1 MIKEDKNIKKNLRFK
16 TIFEYKDTLI
26 YTLFSVLTL
35 VICVAAVY
43 IISRIPEYFEHDYRK
58 IHIIKPWFTL
68 FSPTFM
74 VGIVCFFVEMYLLY
88 EIRKNHLSDRC
99 NLKTVNSG
107 VIFLKDYW
115 IYLLKSKKQNYSM
128 YLFYDMIECCLYDK
142 RFKRV
147 ELYGQFYKLVRNE
160 NGEYERPVYTDKI
173 VIYDIY
179 SISLIDLLKSKNIDV
194 KIKKKTI
201 VDDVE
206 VDNEKVLNY
215 EDGLIVENRINNAT
229 DDKLASVINE
239 FFHRD
244 ENVVLVGSPNYLDNK
259 NFFKYYIIRLIF
271 LLICVCNILW
281 CHWYGTVYKFFDTVK
296 YIEHVIAALVFF
308 KIAFCGYNSFDMYIQ
323 IKSNIVT
330 FEEISRIFSRN
341 GIKHIYEFSVG
352 EIIELKR
359 FPVIGCKLIV
369 TGRYMC
375 ADNLQKIE
383 EYTIKNYEVRIKMKR
398 KDYYGFKNA
407 LKRRV
412 DYNNHIR
419 ESDFYNFLAY
429 HDWR

>member
-1 MIKEDKNIKKNLRFK
+1 MIREDKNIKKSLRFK
-16 TIFEYKDTLI
+16 TIFEYKDTLLYI
-26 YTLFSVLTL
+26 LFSVITL
-35 VICVAAVY
+35 VISGLAVY
-43 IISRIPEYFEHDYRK
+43 IISRIPEYFKHDYSK

-68 FSPTFM
+68 FSPTFL
-74 VGIVCFFVEMYLLY
+74 VVIVCFFVEMFLLY

-99 NLKTVNSG
+99 NLKSVNSG
-107 VIFLKDYW
+107 VIFEKDFW
-115 IYLLKSKKQNYSM
+115 IYLLERKKQNYSM

-147 ELYGQFYKLVRNE
+147 ELYGQFYKLIRNE
-160 NGEYERPVYTDKI
+160 NGEYERPVHTDKI

-194 KIKKKTI
+194 KIKKRVI
-201 VDDVE
+201 IDDID
-206 VDNEKVLNY
+206 VDNEKVFNY
-215 EDGLIVENRINNAT
+215 EDGITVQNRISNFT

-239 FFHRD
+239 FFYRD
-244 ENVVLVGSPNYLDNK
+244 KNVILVGSPNYLDNK
-259 NFFKYYIIRLIF
+259 NFCKYYFIRLIF

-281 CHWYGTVYKFFDTVK
+281 CHWYGTVFKFFDTVK
-296 YIEHVIAALVFF
+296 YIEHIVASFAFF
-308 KIAFCGYNSFDMYIQ
+308 KIALCGYNSFDMYIQ

-330 FEEISRIFSRN
+330 FEEISRVYSRN

-359 FPVIGCKLIV
+359 FPVIGCKLIISGKYV
-369 TGRYMC
+369 CM
-375 ADNLQKIE
+375 DNLQKIE
-383 EYTIKNYEVRIKMKR
+383 EHKIKNYEVNFKMKR
-398 KDYYGFKNA
+398 KDFYGFKNA

-412 DYNNHIR
+412 DYNNNIR
-419 ESDFYNFLAY
+419 ESDIYNFLAY